1 MSQKPS
7 VGIFICHCGGNISDT
22 VDVARVK
29 ETIGAL
35 DQVQVV
41 ETFEY
46 VCSNPGQEMIKNS
59 IREKGLERVVVA
71 SCSPRMHLDT
81 FRQVVKS
88 AGLNPYLLEMVNVRE
103 QCSWVHD
110 DKEKATNKAIVLVSA
125 AVHRARYLEPLTPIK
140 LKVTE
145 SVLVIG
151 GGIAGIYSA
160 LELADKG
167 YQVYLVERNPSIGGH
182 MAQLSKTF
190 PTFDC
195 SACILT
201 PKMVSVAH
209 HPNIK
214 IFTNAEPI
222 LVRGYSGRFEVT
234 IKVKPRYV
242 DPQRCKACE
251 DCAKNCSVKKTSSFE
266 ENLVQE

>member
-1 MSQKPS
+1 LSWIGGILSQKPS
-7 VGIFICHCGGNISDT
+7 IGVFICHCGGNISGT
-22 VDVARVK
+22 VDVTRVK
-29 ETIGAL
+29 EKISSI
-35 DQVQVV
+35 DQVIVT
-41 ETFEY
+41 ETLEY
-46 VCSNPGQEMIKNS
+46 VCSNPGQEMIKNA
-59 IREKGLERVVVA
+59 IKEKGLERVVVA

-81 FRQVVKS
+81 FRQVMKS
-88 AGLNPYLLEMVNVRE
+88 AGLNPYLLEMVNIRE

-110 DKEKATNKAIVLVSA
+110 DKEKATNKAIALVRA
-125 AVHRARYLEPLTPIK
+125 GVQRARYLEPLTSEK

-167 YQVYLVERNPSIGGH
+167 YQVYLVERTPSIGGH

-201 PKMVSVAH
+201 PKMVSVSH

-222 LVRGYSGRFEVT
+222 LRK
-234 IKVKPRYV
+234 I
-242 DPQRCKACE
+242 
-251 DCAKNCSVKKTSSFE
+251 
-266 ENLVQE
+266 